1 MPSITL
7 IASIDDKK
15 LWRSAEEAA
24 EDVGFSFADEEEG
37 VFRLRKGNLLA
48 SIFLGAF
55 IKYVNAEA
63 VVSETK
69 TGDAKVV
76 FSWSSPF
83 WTGLIGVGRTKK
95 AMTEYVT
102 KLEDFIEEAGGEVL
116 KRTGP

>member
-7 IASIDDKK
+7 IATVDDKK
-15 LWRSAEEAA
+15 LWRAAEEAA
-24 EDVGFSFADEEEG
+24 GEVGFSFADEEDG
-37 VFRLRKGNLLA
+37 FRLRKGNLLA

-69 TGDAKVV
+69 TGDAKIE

-83 WTGLIGVGRTKK
+83 WTGLIGVGRTKT
-95 AMTEYVT
+95 AMKEYVT
-102 KLEDFIEEAGGEVL
+102 KLEDFIEDDGGEVL